1 MTWKDCEGGFN
12 VSIGRSTGHP
22 QPVWSARDM
31 DMAFLLQL
39 GASCATSEMALCS
52 RS

>member
-22 QPVWSARDM
+22 QPGWSARDM